1 MDIRDYEYIV
11 TFPDQPRQ
19 LRRIL
24 LCHDYHRSPA
34 PGKLPERGQYCDRQ
48 GAACPVGIL
57 TYGAA
62 APARSPGLTAPSS
75 ALSAIRLPTDIRRGS
90 IKRIQT
96 AF

>member
-34 PGKLPERGQYCDRQ
+34 PGKLPGRGQYRDRQ

-62 APARSPGLTAPSS
+62 APVRSPGLTIPSP
-75 ALSAIRLPTDIRRGS
+75 ALPCQRFVFQLISEEEV
-90 IKRIQT
+90 
-96 AF
+96 